1 MSNAVSSDIIARLVE
16 CGMEEKHAQIVMDLA
31 THPPSK
37 ASDVGK
43 RIGISRMD
51 AYNSLR
57 KMQDLGFVKATL
69 DKPMRFLGL
78 KIQEVFGLLIQKSE
92 MDLRRMQEHLDAMK
106 SDAHNVLLSHDNE
119 YHLSL
124 IHI

>member
-1 MSNAVSSDIIARLVE
+1 MKPGGPMSNTVSLDIIARLVE
-16 CGMEEKHAQIVMDLA
+16 CGMEEKHAHIVMDLA

-78 KIQEVFGLLIQKSE
+78 KIEEVFGLLIQKSE
-92 MDLRRMQEHLDAMK
+92 TDFEILPK
-106 SDAHNVLLSHDNE
+106 PISINVPTIILTCE
-119 YHLSL
+119 
-124 IHI
+124 